1 MILIG
6 TTLLG
11 CLFLGDIYNATSVIW
26 NGKFSC
32 VIKKNVLE
40 FHQMH
45 VMSFYTIKTGVPFG
59 YVNN

>member
-26 NGKFSC
+26 NGKFSYWDTYDMYSNY
-32 VIKKNVLE
+32 I
-40 FHQMH
+40 
-45 VMSFYTIKTGVPFG
+45 SFGLVSIW
-59 YVNN
+59 

>member
-1 MILIG
+1 MHALRYYVNLNFDYRELKIHIQAADIL
-6 TTLLG
+6 T
-11 CLFLGDIYNATSVIW
+11 CY
-26 NGKFSC
+26 
-32 VIKKNVLE
+32 KKYVLE